1 MMLLIREK
9 LLKIS
14 REEEIVRFQSVILI
28 LMYMDR
34 VSIEVILEW
43 LERFAIVFKNN
54 IERIADTLVYKGIKV
69 FDDAKDDVAFL
80 PFERLMDCFI
90 ASDRIGIEK
99 SFSDILSDRAYY
111 VEKHKQEN
119 DLIINNKALIA
130 KFISFI
136 PICIVICFV
145 LVIPFVYQG
154 LRQIQSFTL
163 I

>member
-1 MMLLIREK
+1 M
-9 LLKIS
+9 
-14 REEEIVRFQSVILI
+14 
-28 LMYMDR
+28 
-34 VSIEVILEW
+34 
-43 LERFAIVFKNN
+43 
-54 IERIADTLVYKGIKV
+54 
-69 FDDAKDDVAFL
+69 
-80 PFERLMDCFI
+80 
-90 ASDRIGIEK
+90 
-99 SFSDILSDRAYY
+99 
-111 VEKHKQEN
+111 EKHKQEN